1 MKKIIRF
8 FLNQFGYDIIK
19 TDDRYMSKS
28 RKEKTVQVGKFSIS
42 MPANNVQ
49 LIHYKIYPDLNSQL
63 SRLALIIA
71 KKYPDMTVVDVGAN
85 VGDTIAVLKSA
96 IDLPV
101 IGIEGDNL
109 SYRFLEKNCKQFT
122 NVTTIKTFL
131 GEKKQDIK
139 AELKKA
145 GWNTTIIPAGR
156 GEMISFQTLDEV
168 LQGEKFQTAK
178 IKLLKTD
185 VEGFDTIV
193 LRGAYDTIEK
203 YKPVLFFEYNR
214 DRMKDIDEDGL
225 STLLSFENYGYN
237 KIFFFD
243 HIGRLLMVTSIK
255 NKTEINYLHEYAI
268 GKNNL
273 LGYYDICVFHQQDD
287 DIGDEFQ
294 KIERKYSREHS

>member
-1 MKKIIRF
+1 MKKIIRR
-8 FLNQFGYDIIK
+8 FLNRFGYDIIK
-19 TDDRYMSKS
+19 TDDRHISKS
-28 RKEKTVQVGKFSIS
+28 TREKKVQVGKFQLY

-49 LIHYKIYPDLNSQL
+49 LAHYKMYPDLNSQL

-101 IGIEGDNL
+101 VGIEGDDL
-109 SYRFLEKNCKQFT
+109 SYQFLEKNCKQFT

-139 AELKKA
+139 AELKRA
-145 GWNTTIIPAGR
+145 GWNTTIIPVDNGKI
-156 GEMISFQTLDEV
+156 ISFRTLDEV
-168 LQGEKFQTAK
+168 LQGEQCRAGGV
-178 IKLLKTD
+178 KLLKTD

-203 YKPVLFFEYNR
+203 HKPVLFFEYNR
-214 DRMKDIDEDGL
+214 DRMKDIGENGL

-237 KIFFFD
+237 KIIFFD
-243 HIGRLLMVTSIK
+243 HMGRLLISTSVE
-255 NKTEINYLHEYAI
+255 NKIEITYLHEYAV
-268 GKNNL
+268 GRNNL
-273 LGYYDICVFHQQDD
+273 LGYYDICVFHKQDD

-294 KIERKYSREHS
+294 RVERKYSLEHS